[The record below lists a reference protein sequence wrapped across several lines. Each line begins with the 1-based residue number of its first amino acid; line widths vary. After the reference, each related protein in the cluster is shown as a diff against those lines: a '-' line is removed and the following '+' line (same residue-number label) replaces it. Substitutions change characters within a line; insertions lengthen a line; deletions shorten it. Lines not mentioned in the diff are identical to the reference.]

1 MQIALTYSAA
11 TIRIGEVAETRA
23 LQYLLEDWQQV
34 QSNGLIHF
42 LNETKSM

>member
-23 LQYLLEDWQQV
+23 LQYLLEDWQV
-34 QSNGLIHF
+34 HSNGLIHF